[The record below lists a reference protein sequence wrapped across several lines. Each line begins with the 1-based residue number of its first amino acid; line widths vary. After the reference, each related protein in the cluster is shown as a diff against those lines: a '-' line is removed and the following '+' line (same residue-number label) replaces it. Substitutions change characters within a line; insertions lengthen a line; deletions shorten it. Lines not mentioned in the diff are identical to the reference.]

1 MSYRRLGLSQEFFIL
16 MIKENDFAINDFA
29 KRKLGKIN
37 MLNNKTCISANCFKE
52 APNDS
57 TMIQNA
63 IDVAKHDGVKTVVIP
78 ELNARTGKKIW
89 TISQTVLLPSDITLV
104 LEDAHLQMAD
114 GVICQ
119 MFRNQ
124 NARTPIGNTLE
135 GRQRNIRI
143 VGRGKAILD
152 GGVPN
157 GLSEFTSEKDEFPHV
172 SENLTIFLHNVEN
185 FLIENIH
192 IVDQRWWAI
201 ALMFCEKGRIE
212 RIRFELTRHD
222 IDSFAQ
228 WRNQDGI
235 DLRVGCNN
243 ITIRAIS
250 GEVGDDLI
258 ALTAL
263 QSPAFE
269 KKYTVEGKATDIHD
283 ILIHDIRG
291 ITNMCAIIRL
301 LNHFGHRIYNI
312 TMRDIV
318 ESSCPGIENKT
329 QMAIRIGDTVTGYY
343 RNDQANQIKHGEIF
357 NIHIENLYTRAL
369 TAIITCGTIKNLT
382 ARNIH
387 LLEDGQNV
395 YVCGGFD
402 VNLQPF
408 IFIPSRQNEI
418 DKFYLLPNLAPTVAE
433 NVMIENVYYSA
444 RSTVPGEP
452 KALFSFFETDIRNV
466 VIKNVCND
474 SEIPIVK
481 YTGTCKG
488 KIRCEDH

>member
-1 MSYRRLGLSQEFFIL
+1 MIL
-16 MIKENDFAINDFA
+16 PSMILQK
-29 KRKLGKIN
+29 KGKK
-37 MLNNKTCISANCFKE
+37 MLNNKTCICANCFKE
-52 APNDS
+52 ASNDS
-57 TMIQNA
+57 AMIQCA
-63 IDVAKHDGVKTVVIP
+63 VDAAKHDGVKTVVIP
-78 ELNARTGKKIW
+78 ELNARTGERFW

-104 LEDAHLQMAD
+104 LEDAHLRMAD

-119 MFRNQ
+119 MFRNS
-124 NARTPIGNTLE
+124 NAYTTLGNTQE

-143 VGRGKAILD
+143 IGRGDAVLD
-152 GGVPN
+152 GGEPN
-157 GLSEFTSEKDEFPHV
+157 GLSEFTSEKDEFPHI
-172 SENLTIFLHNVEN
+172 SENLTIFLHNVEE
-185 FLIENIH
+185 FSIENIH

-201 ALMFCEKGRIE
+201 ALMFCEHGRMEKIQ
-212 RIRFELTRHD
+212 FELTRHK
-222 IDSFAQ
+222 IDSFTQ

-243 ITIRAIS
+243 ITIQAIS

-263 QSPAFE
+263 NGPNFE
-269 KKYTVEGKATDIHD
+269 LKECVEGCSTDIHD
-283 ILIHDIRG
+283 ILIQDIRG

-301 LNHFGHRIYNI
+301 LNHFGHKIYNI

-318 ESSCPGIENKT
+318 ESSRPEIENKT

-357 NIHIENLYTRAL
+357 NIHIENLYTRAI
-369 TAIITCGTIKNLT
+369 TAIITCGTIKNFT

-395 YVCGGFD
+395 YMCGGFD
-402 VNLQPF
+402 VYRWPF
-408 IFIPSRQNEI
+408 IFVPSRQNEI
-418 DKFYLLPNLAPTVAE
+418 DEFYLSPNLVPTVAE
-433 NVMIENVYYSA
+433 NVLIENVYYSA
-444 RSTVPGEP
+444 QSTVTEEP

-466 VIKNVCND
+466 VIKNICND

-481 YTGTCKG
+481 YMGTCKG
-488 KIRCEDH
+488 TICCEEP